1 MNFVNRE
8 VAAKMSESECNNMED
23 AIRSKKLEKAI
34 KSEKKVDKCIEYLLE
49 LHNWQGVLLGQLKNE
64 L

>member
-8 VAAKMSESECNNMED
+8 MRAKMSKSKCNSMED